1 LSGSNTVS
9 CDREEL
15 QTPAVCASWPWSSV
29 AAVFARRF
37 RSSESSPEIFLTRL
51 LIMLGPLLGWGRLAW
66 IYASRPSNGITINIG
81 DNVFV
86 IEWLMQEKA
95 GVFGRFRRYYGPPA
109 ARSLGTRWS
118 LILCVFAMVASA
130 PLSFAAETPAP
141 KTVLILHSFT
151 DRRAQDDLEILKA
164 STRSHVGTPVD
175 FHVEFL
181 GSARFDTP
189 GYEKAVTE
197 SLASVYRGKK
207 IDLVIAVFYPALQF
221 AVDHRQELFPGTPIA
236 FSSVPPKRLEGQ
248 KLWPGVTGVTMDVDL
263 QGTINLAFRLQPD
276 ASNAAVVVGS
286 SQTDRYWGPVI
297 EQDLRQRQTKLNVIN
312 LSGLATDQLLKQ
324 ISALPPRTIVF
335 FQSLPD
341 EEAQPAIGT
350 SAIVST
356 IARKF
361 PTYCFINLCL
371 GHGVVGGSYPDSLEQ
386 ETDAGELAARILLGE
401 APENIPVVPGPTA
414 LVHVDWRQLGYW
426 NIPASALP
434 PGTVISY
441 RQPSGWQRYAKYIG
455 LVVLLFLVQ
464 AMLIIGLLWQRARNR
479 KADLRLRESEKRFR
493 LMADTAPALIW
504 MCDKEGKVT
513 YFNDR
518 LINFIGRDAAAGRG
532 DAWSAFIHPDD
543 VQSVQA
549 ANKRA
554 LVQQHEFSKEY
565 RLRRLDGLYRWM
577 LDIAAPRV
585 NGDGAFT
592 GFVGSAADITDQK
605 LAQEA
610 LEKIGGKLI
619 EAQEEE
625 RGRIARELH
634 DDICQR
640 LALLSMEL
648 EQANRGTNGSG
659 ASAKIEE
666 IRTHCAQ
673 IAVDVQALSHKLH
686 SSKLEYL
693 GLAAA
698 IRSFCREF
706 SQQYNVGVQFDDED
720 VPSYLPYDISLSLF
734 RVTQE
739 ALQNAQ
745 KYSGVDHF
753 FVSLRGSTNEVRLEV
768 SDSGSGFDIE
778 KAKFDRGLGLVSM
791 QERVHLVHGTFAIE
805 SMANSGTKIIASV
818 PLVPEMKASVA
829 ENTGA

>member
-1 LSGSNTVS
+1 
-9 CDREEL
+9 
-15 QTPAVCASWPWSSV
+15 
-29 AAVFARRF
+29 
-37 RSSESSPEIFLTRL
+37 
-51 LIMLGPLLGWGRLAW
+51 M
-66 IYASRPSNGITINIG
+66 
-81 DNVFV
+81 
-86 IEWLMQEKA
+86 
-95 GVFGRFRRYYGPPA
+95 
-109 ARSLGTRWS
+109 RWS
-118 LILCVFAMVASA
+118 LIFCVLALASSA
-130 PLSFAAETPAP
+130 QLSFAAETAAP
-141 KTVLILHSFT
+141 KTVLILYSFT
-151 DRRAQDDLEILKA
+151 DRKAQDDLEILK
-164 STRSHVGTPVD
+164 STTRSRVSTPVN

-181 GSARFDTP
+181 GSARFGSP

-197 SLASVYRGKK
+197 SLASVYGGKK
-207 IDLVIAVFYPALQF
+207 IDLVIAVYYPALRF
-221 AVDHRQELFPGTPIA
+221 AADHRQELFPGTPIA
-236 FSSVPPKRLEGQ
+236 FSSVPPRRLEGQ

-263 QGTINLAFRLQPD
+263 QGTIDLAFRLQPD
-276 ASNAAVVVGS
+276 VRNAAVVVGS
-286 SQTDRYWGPVI
+286 AQTDRYWGEVI
-297 EQDLRQRQTKLNVIN
+297 DQELRQHQPRLNVSN
-312 LSGLATDQLLKQ
+312 LSGLATDQLFKQ
-324 ISALPPRTIVF
+324 VSALPPRTIVF
-335 FQSLPD
+335 FQSIPD
-341 EEAQPAIGT
+341 EEAQPELGT
-350 SAIVST
+350 YEVVST
-356 IARKF
+356 IARQF
-361 PTYCFINLCL
+361 PTYCFVNRCL
-371 GHGVVGGSYPDSLEQ
+371 GHGVIGGSYPDSVEQ
-386 ETDAGELAARILLGE
+386 ETDAGELAARILSGE
-401 APENIPVVPGPTA
+401 TPENIPVVNGPPA
-414 LVHVDWRQLGYW
+414 LVHVDWRQLEHW
-426 NIPASALP
+426 KIPASALP
-434 PGTVISY
+434 PGASISY
-441 RQPSGWQRYAKYIG
+441 REPTGWQRYAKYIG
-455 LVVLLFLVQ
+455 LAVLLFLVQ

-479 KADLRLRESEKRFR
+479 KADLRLGESEKRFQ

-504 MCDKEGKVT
+504 MCDKEGTVT
-513 YFNDR
+513 YLNDR
-518 LINFIGRDAAAGRG
+518 LINFIGRDAATGRG

-554 LVQQHEFSKEY
+554 LVQQQEFSKEY
-565 RLRRLDGLYRWM
+565 RLRRLDGAYRWM

-585 NGDGAFT
+585 NGDGAFA

-648 EQANRGTNGSG
+648 EQANRGPNGSG
-659 ASAKIEE
+659 GSAKIEE
-666 IRTHCAQ
+666 IRRHCAQ

-706 SQQYNVGVQFDDED
+706 SQQYNVGVQFEDED

-745 KYSGVDHF
+745 KYSGVNHF
-753 FVSLRGSTNEVRLEV
+753 FVSLHGSANEVRLEV

-778 KAKFDRGLGLVSM
+778 KAKYDRGLGLVSM

-805 SMANSGTKIIASV
+805 STPNSGTKIIASV
-818 PLVPEMKASVA
+818 PLAAETKASVT
-829 ENTGA
+829 ENT